1 MIQPTIASRE
11 VTRYILKT
19 FNIHMSKKLGQNFLI
34 DADIVRGIV
43 DAADIRPGERVLE
56 IGPGIGTLTQ
66 GLAEAGAEVTAVEL
80 DKKLPAVLA
89 KTLEGY
95 ENVRIVQGD
104 ILKVNIPEIMG
115 SEPFK
120 VAANLPYYITTPI
133 IMTLLE
139 RRLPISRLV
148 TMVQKEVADRM
159 VAEPGTKAYGA
170 LSVAVQY
177 YTQPHVELD
186 VPPRSF
192 IPGTGGGFSGHRLR
206 CPGRAAGHGS
216 G

>member
-80 DKKLPAVLA
+80 DKKIVASLRRTIDVLFGRISPENRPFRV
-89 KTLEGY
+89 LEGG
-95 ENVRIVQGD
+95 NRTSKTKTNLTIV
-104 ILKVNIPEIMG
+104 
-115 SEPFK
+115 
-120 VAANLPYYITTPI
+120 
-133 IMTLLE
+133 
-139 RRLPISRLV
+139 
-148 TMVQKEVADRM
+148 
-159 VAEPGTKAYGA
+159 
-170 LSVAVQY
+170 
-177 YTQPHVELD
+177 
-186 VPPRSF
+186 
-192 IPGTGGGFSGHRLR
+192 
-206 CPGRAAGHGS
+206 
-216 G
+216 